1 MTVPGCTL
9 TPVAPLDVP
18 DLLRLIKALAD
29 YEHLSHLVVADVP
42 ALEDALFGEPPAA
55 EALIVREDDQNRS
68 AIAFALFFTNFSTFL
83 GRRGL
88 WLEDL
93 FVMPEHRGRGI
104 GKLLLT
110 SLVATA
116 RARGCG
122 RVEWAVLDWNT
133 PAIGF
138 YERLGATILPEW
150 RIARVTGAALANFG
164 NRSGS
169 GPD

>member
-1 MTVPGCTL
+1 MTRPSCTL
-9 TPVAPLDVP
+9 APAARQDVP

-42 ALEDALFGEPPAA
+42 ALEDALFGEHPAA
-55 EALIVREDDQNRS
+55 EALIVREDDENRS

-83 GRRGL
+83 GRPGI

-93 FVMPEHRGRGI
+93 FVLPAHRGRGI
-104 GKLLLT
+104 GRRLLA
-110 SLVATA
+110 SLAATA

-122 RVEWAVLDWNT
+122 RLEWSVLDWNT

-138 YERLGATILPEW
+138 YERLGATILPDW
-150 RIARVTGAALANFG
+150 RIARVTGAALASFG
-164 NRSGS
+164 ALSS
-169 GPD
+169 PELD

>member
-18 DLLRLIKALAD
+18 DLLRLIKALAE
-29 YEHLSHLVVADVP
+29 YERLSHLVVADVP
-42 ALEDALFGEPPAA
+42 ALEEALFGDRPAA
-55 EALIVREDDQNRS
+55 EALIVREDDGNRS

-93 FVMPEHRGRGI
+93 FVMPQHRGRGI
-104 GKLLLT
+104 GRLLLA
-110 SLVATA
+110 SLAATA

-122 RVEWAVLDWNT
+122 RLEWSVLDWNA

-150 RIARVTGAALANFG
+150 RIARVTGAALASFG
-164 NRSGS
+164 TESPPA
-169 GPD
+169 PD

>member
-1 MTVPGCTL
+1 MTLPGCTL
-9 TPVAPLDVP
+9 APVAPQDVP

-29 YEHLSHLVVADVP
+29 YERLSHLVVADVP
-42 ALEDALFGEPPAA
+42 MLEEALFGARPAA
-55 EALIVREDDQNRS
+55 EALLVREDDENRS

-93 FVMPEHRGRGI
+93 FVIPEHRGRGI
-104 GKLLLT
+104 GRLLLA
-110 SLVATA
+110 SLAATA

-122 RVEWAVLDWNT
+122 RLEWSVLDWNT

-150 RIARVTGAALANFG
+150 RIARVTGAALASFG
-164 NRSGS
+164 IAAT
-169 GPD
+169 PDPD

>member
-1 MTVPGCTL
+1 MTIPGCTL

-29 YEHLSHLVVADVP
+29 YEHLSHIVVADVP
-42 ALEDALFGEPPAA
+42 ALEEALFGERPAA

-104 GKLLLT
+104 G
-110 SLVATA
+110 
-116 RARGCG
+116 
-122 RVEWAVLDWNT
+122 
-133 PAIGF
+133 
-138 YERLGATILPEW
+138 
-150 RIARVTGAALANFG
+150 
-164 NRSGS
+164 
-169 GPD
+169 